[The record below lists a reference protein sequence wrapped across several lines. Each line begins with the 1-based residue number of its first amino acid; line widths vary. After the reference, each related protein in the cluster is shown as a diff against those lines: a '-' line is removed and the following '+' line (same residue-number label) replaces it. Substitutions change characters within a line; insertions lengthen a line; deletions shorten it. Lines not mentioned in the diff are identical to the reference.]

1 MARPA
6 RRASASNMSGVVH
19 LARWSTG
26 RWPLRTSAAAV
37 TMEAAWRRGSGSCS
51 CPAVG
56 RSVALGAARVLFRLL
71 CFRRLVGA
79 WKCRRSHCA
88 CSASD
93 LGARVTVLPAGVRAA
108 GLGARGRGPDGSGRL
123 GAGRVGCAGCV
134 GRVGAEPFPTGRG
147 SGLVGA
153 GVAVAADVMSGVTA
167 GAAVMVV
174 SCPRRGW
181 GGPGRV
187 RREAAA
193 RLPGVEARDLSRWA
207 RCSSRRPG
215 ARSGRSAHRWR
226 RVRVRPR

>member
-37 TMEAAWRRGSGSCS
+37 TTEAAWRRGSGSCS

-108 GLGARGRGPDGSGRL
+108 ALGARGRGPDGSGRL

-134 GRVGAEPFPTGRG
+134 GAKAFPTGCG

-153 GVAVAADVMSGVTA
+153 GVAVAAD
-167 GAAVMVV
+167 AAVMAV

>member
-93 LGARVTVLPAGVRAA
+93 LGARVTVLPAEVRAA
-108 GLGARGRGPDGSGRL
+108 ALGARGRGPDGSGRL
-123 GAGRVGCAGCV
+123 VAGRVGCTGRV

-147 SGLVGA
+147 NGLVGA

-167 GAAVMVV
+167 GAAVMAV

-193 RLPGVEARDLSRWA
+193 RLPDVEARDLSRWT

>member
-108 GLGARGRGPDGSGRL
+108 ALGVRGRGPDGSGRL
-123 GAGRVGCAGCV
+123 GAGRVGCAG
-134 GRVGAEPFPTGRG
+134 AEPFLTGRG

-167 GAAVMVV
+167 DAAVMAV

-193 RLPGVEARDLSRWA
+193 RLPGAEARDLSRWA

>member
-37 TMEAAWRRGSGSCS
+37 TMEAAWRRGSGSCP
-51 CPAVG
+51 CPVVC

-71 CFRRLVGA
+71 CFRRLIGV

-108 GLGARGRGPDGSGRL
+108 ALGARGRGPDGSGRL

>member
-37 TMEAAWRRGSGSCS
+37 TMEAAWRRGSGSCP
-51 CPAVG
+51 CPVVC

-71 CFRRLVGA
+71 CFRRLIGV
-79 WKCRRSHCA
+79 WKCRRSHCVR
-88 CSASD
+88 SASD
-93 LGARVTVLPAGVRAA
+93 LGARVTVLPAGLRAA
-108 GLGARGRGPDGSGRL
+108 ALGARGRGPDGSGRL
-123 GAGRVGCAGCV
+123 GAGRVG
-134 GRVGAEPFPTGRG
+134 RVGARAFPPGRG

-153 GVAVAADVMSGVTA
+153 GVAVAVGMAADVMSGVTA
-167 GAAVMVV
+167 GAAVMAV

>member
-37 TMEAAWRRGSGSCS
+37 TMEAAWRRGSGSCP
-51 CPAVG
+51 CPVVC

-71 CFRRLVGA
+71 CFRRLIGV
-79 WKCRRSHCA
+79 WKCRRSHCVR
-88 CSASD
+88 SASD
-93 LGARVTVLPAGVRAA
+93 LGARVTVLPAGLRAA
-108 GLGARGRGPDGSGRL
+108 ALGARGRGPDGSGRL
-123 GAGRVGCAGCV
+123 GAGRVG
-134 GRVGAEPFPTGRG
+134 RVGARAFPTGRG

-153 GVAVAADVMSGVTA
+153 GVAVAVGMAADVMSGVTA
-167 GAAVMVV
+167 GAAVMAV